1 MFNNKYSKLL
11 TIILVIVI
19 VVIVGLLGYFA
30 YDIYKK
36 NEYDNDSKE
45 AAGRFEEEL
54 NRIVNKTT
62 GTIIDDTNSSENI
75 QANTVIDTPG
85 GIDVNAVLDNNTVDN
100 NNTNNGG
107 NSGNNGNSSSN
118 GVITKTKEGYDV
130 IGLIE
135 IPKTNIKYP
144 IIKQEDV
151 SINSLNVAICN
162 LYGELNKT
170 GQTAVL
176 VGHNFRN
183 GTFFSNNSKLVK
195 GDKIYITDSTGKKIT
210 YRVTKKYET
219 SSGDFDYATR
229 QVAENKREISLS
241 TCTNDSKKRL
251 IIWAEDE

>member
-11 TIILVIVI
+11 TIILVVVIVI
-19 VVIVGLLGYFA
+19 IVGLLGYFA
-30 YDIYKK
+30 YDVYKK
-36 NEYDNDSKE
+36 NEYDSDSKE
-45 AAGRFEEEL
+45 AASRFEEEL
-54 NRIVNKTT
+54 NRIVNTIT
-62 GTIIDDTNSSENI
+62 GPVIDNTIPSENI
-75 QANTVIDTPG
+75 QANTIINPG
-85 GIDVNAVLDNNTVDN
+85 GIDVNAILDNNTVDN
-100 NNTNNGG
+100 NTTNGG
-107 NSGNNGNSSSN
+107 NSSNGSSSN
-118 GVITKTKEGYDV
+118 SGTITKTKEGYDV

-162 LYGELNKT
+162 LYGELNKI
-170 GQTAVL
+170 GGNAVL

-183 GTFFSNNSKLVK
+183 GTFFSNNSKLTK
-195 GDKIYITDSTGKKIT
+195 GDKIYITDSTGKKVT

-229 QVAENKREISLS
+229 QVAEGKREISLS

>member
-11 TIILVIVI
+11 TIILIIVI
-19 VVIVGLLGYFA
+19 IIIVGLLGYFA

-36 NEYDNDSKE
+36 NEYDIDSKE
-45 AAGRFEEEL
+45 AASRFEEEL
-54 NRIVNKTT
+54 NRILNKTT
-62 GTIIDDTNSSENI
+62 GTIIDDTNPSENI
-75 QANTVIDTPG
+75 QANTIIDNPG

-107 NSGNNGNSSSN
+107 NSGDSSNN

-162 LYGELNKT
+162 LYGELNKV
-170 GQTAVL
+170 GGNAVL

-195 GDKIYITDSTGKKIT
+195 GDKIYITDSTGKKVT
-210 YRVTKKYET
+210 YIVTKKYET
-219 SSGDFDYATR
+219 SSGNFDYATR
-229 QVAENKREISLS
+229 QVAEGKREISLS

>member
-11 TIILVIVI
+11 TIILVVVIVI
-19 VVIVGLLGYFA
+19 IVGLLGYFA
-30 YDIYKK
+30 YDVYKK
-36 NEYDNDSKE
+36 NEYDRDSKE
-45 AAGRFEEEL
+45 AASRFEEEL

-62 GTIIDDTNSSENI
+62 GAIIDDTNPSENI
-75 QANTVIDTPG
+75 QANTTDNPG

-100 NNTNNGG
+100 NNTTNGG
-107 NSGNNGNSSSN
+107 NSSNGSSSN
-118 GVITKTKEGYDV
+118 SGTITKTKEGYDV

-162 LYGELNKT
+162 LYGELNKI
-170 GQTAVL
+170 GGNAVL

-183 GTFFSNNSKLVK
+183 GTFFSNNSKLTK
-195 GDKIYITDSTGKKIT
+195 GDKIYITDSTGKKVT

-229 QVAENKREISLS
+229 QVAEGKREISLS

>member
-11 TIILVIVI
+11 TIILVVVIVI
-19 VVIVGLLGYFA
+19 IVGLLGYFA
-30 YDIYKK
+30 YDVYKK
-36 NEYDNDSKE
+36 NEYDRDSKE
-45 AAGRFEEEL
+45 AASRFEEEL

-62 GTIIDDTNSSENI
+62 GAIIDDTNPSENI
-75 QANTVIDTPG
+75 QANTTDNPG

-100 NNTNNGG
+100 NNTTNGG
-107 NSGNNGNSSSN
+107 NSSNGSSSN
-118 GVITKTKEGYDV
+118 SGTITKTKEGYDV

-162 LYGELNKT
+162 LYGELNKI
-170 GQTAVL
+170 GGNAVL

-183 GTFFSNNSKLVK
+183 GTFFSNNSKLTK
-195 GDKIYITDSTGKKIT
+195 GDKIYITDNTGKKVT

-229 QVAENKREISLS
+229 QVAEGKREISLS